1 MRRIAIAILTLLVPA
16 AAVADPEL
24 REVADEGLY
33 SCNDSAASVA
43 MTFKPEMEV
52 RELVTWGMA
61 LTCGKFMLEPRT
73 VPIGRKVT
81 LIAPG
86 KMTKAEAYQMFLAA
100 LATAG
105 LAIVPKGKAW
115 KIVDAPTARAN
126 ALPIYS
132 KTLPDDTDQIVR
144 FVVRPTY
151 TKPETL
157 VKAFGALKSDAGDIQ
172 VIGSLVLVTDYGSHV
187 RSMMSLKKLVDV
199 AEGTD
204 AIYTLPVKHADAGKL
219 VTEIE
224 TILGLTSAGPGGK
237 GAETAPASNLAV
249 PTKMLV
255 DARTNTL
262 VIAASEAAFQRVAA
276 LVERLDIALD
286 IEGGASI
293 HVYKLS
299 HAIAVDLAAVLT
311 QTVSG
316 PNAKS
321 AQGTGPTAAPSPP
334 SSADA
339 PRLDGEVRVIAEKA
353 SNSLI
358 VMSSGRDYFAIRD
371 IIRQLDEP
379 RRQVYIEGVI
389 AEVQVSD
396 DLETGVSGHGF
407 LPGSGDSVLLGGT
420 RTSSNGVS
428 SLDVETLAAATG
440 LVTGVM
446 SSGTTTLMGTTIS
459 SYGLLFTALA
469 TKTNSNVLAQPNM
482 IAADNEE
489 THYTIGTNIPYKKG
503 LTYGGLAGT
512 SQAGSTTVNIDRMDL
527 ELKLDIKPHISD
539 DDTVFLEISHEAK
552 DLGDTG
558 GELGPTWNTRKLET
572 KVSVRNQQ
580 TIVIGGMLSQKD
592 YIVNTQIPILGDIP
606 VLGRL
611 FKHSLKQKRKTNLI
625 ILLTPYI
632 LRDGIDV
639 ETIRARKMQEHT
651 ELVRSFHSLDGRVY
665 EPKIDYRHKRGMVE
679 EINRALLSVEEDAV
693 VLNSLREPPRVITG
707 PVEVRAPD

>member
-1 MRRIAIAILTLLVPA
+1 MRRIAISILILLVPA
-16 AAVADPEL
+16 VAFADPEV
-24 REVADEGLY
+24 REVVDEAMY
-33 SCNDSAASVA
+33 RCNDGAATVA

-61 LTCGKFMLEPRT
+61 LTCKTFMLEPRT

-86 KMTKAEAYQMFLAA
+86 KMSKPEAYQMFLAA

-126 ALPIYS
+126 ALPIFS

-172 VIGSLVLVTDYGSHV
+172 TIGSLVLVTDYGSHV
-187 RSMMSLKKLVDV
+187 RSMMSLEKLVDV

-224 TILGLTSAGPGGK
+224 TILGLTSAGPAGK
-237 GAETAPASNLAV
+237 GPETAVASSLAV

-262 VIAASEAAFQRVAA
+262 VIAASDAAFQRVAA

-286 IEGGASI
+286 IEGGASV

-316 PNAKS
+316 PGAKS
-321 AQGTGPTAAPSPP
+321 APGTGPTAAPPAG
-334 SSADA
+334 ADA

-389 AEVQVSD
+389 AEVQLSD

-407 LPGSGDSVLLGGT
+407 LPGSGDSVLLGGVQT
-420 RTSSNGVS
+420 GSGVS
-428 SLDVETLAAATG
+428 SLDVKTLATATG

-489 THYTIGTNIPYKKG
+489 THYTIGTNIPYKRG

-580 TIVIGGMLSQKD
+580 TIVIGGMLSEKD

-611 FKHSLKQKRKTNLI
+611 FKHSVKQKRKTNLI

-639 ETIRARKMQEHT
+639 ETIRARKMQQHT
-651 ELVRSFHSLDGRVY
+651 ELVRSFNSLDGRVY
-665 EPKIDYRHKRGMVE
+665 EPKVDYRHKRGMVE
-679 EINRALLSVEEDAV
+679 EINRALVSVEEDAV
-693 VLNSLREPPRVITG
+693 VLNSLREPPRVKTG
-707 PVEVRAPD
+707 PVEVPAPQ

>member
-1 MRRIAIAILTLLVPA
+1 MRRIAIAILILLAPA
-16 AAVADPEL
+16 AAFAET
-24 REVADEGLY
+24 EVVDEDMYRCKDG
-33 SCNDSAASVA
+33 ATSVA

-61 LTCGKFMLEPRT
+61 LTCKTFMLEPRT
-73 VPIGRKVT
+73 VPVGRKVT

-86 KMTKAEAYQMFLAA
+86 RMSKAEAYQMFLAA

-105 LAIVPKGKAW
+105 LTIVPKGKAF
-115 KIVDAPTARAN
+115 KIVDAPLAKTN
-126 ALPIYS
+126 ALPIFS
-132 KTLPDDTDQIVR
+132 KGLPDDTDQIVR

-151 TKPETL
+151 AKPETL
-157 VKAFGALKSDAGDIQ
+157 VKAFTALKSDAGDVQ
-172 VIGSLVLVTDYGSHV
+172 VIGTLVLVTDYGSHV

-204 AIYTLPVKHADAGKL
+204 AIYTLPVKHADASKL

-224 TILGLTSAGPGGK
+224 TILGLTSSGPAGK
-237 GAETAPASNLAV
+237 GAETTPSNLSV

-255 DARTNTL
+255 DTRTNTL
-262 VIAASEAAFQRVAA
+262 VIAASDAAFQRVAA

-299 HAIAVDLAAVLT
+299 HAIAIDLAAVLT
-311 QTVSG
+311 QTVTG
-316 PNAKS
+316 QGAKP
-321 AQGTGPTAAPSPP
+321 APGAGPTAAPPP
-334 SSADA
+334 PAAADT

-358 VMSSGRDYFAIRD
+358 VMSSGRDYFAIRE

-389 AEVQVSD
+389 AEVQLSD

-407 LPGSGDSVLLGGT
+407 LPGSGDSVLLGGVQT
-420 RTSSNGVS
+420 GSGVS
-428 SLDVETLAAATG
+428 SLDIESLAAATG
-440 LVTGVM
+440 LVTGLM
-446 SSGTTTLMGTTIS
+446 SGGTTTLMGTTIS

-489 THYTIGTNIPYKKG
+489 TQYTIGTNIPYKRG

-512 SQAGSTTVNIDRMDL
+512 AQAGSTTVNIDRMDL

-558 GELGPTWNTRKLET
+558 GELGPTWNTRKLVT

-580 TIVIGGMLSQKD
+580 TIVIGGMISEKD
-592 YIVNTQIPILGDIP
+592 YVVNTQIPILGDIP

-611 FKHSLKQKRKTNLI
+611 FKHSVKQKRKSNLV

-632 LRDGIDV
+632 LRDGVDV
-639 ETIRARKMQEHT
+639 ETIRARRVREHT
-651 ELVRSFHSLDGRVY
+651 ELVRSFRSLDGRAY
-665 EPKIDYRHKRGMVE
+665 EPKVDYRHKRGMVE
-679 EINRALLSVEEDAV
+679 EINRALLAVEEDAA
-693 VLNSLREPPRVITG
+693 LRSTLRDPPRVQAG
-707 PVEVRAPD
+707 PVEVRAPE

>member
-1 MRRIAIAILTLLVPA
+1 MRRIAIAILILLVPA
-16 AAVADPEL
+16 AAFADPEV
-24 REVADEGLY
+24 RGVVDEDMYRCKDG
-33 SCNDSAASVA
+33 AANVA

-61 LTCGKFMLEPRT
+61 LTCRTFMLEPRT

-81 LIAPG
+81 LIAPAR
-86 KMTKAEAYQMFLAA
+86 MSKAEAYQMFLAA

-105 LAIVPKGKAW
+105 LTVVPKGKAW
-115 KIVDAPTARAN
+115 KIVDAPAARAN
-126 ALPIYS
+126 ALPIFS

-151 TKPETL
+151 SKPETI
-157 VKAFGALKSDAGDIQ
+157 VKAFSALKSDAGDIQ
-172 VIGSLVLVTDYGSHV
+172 VIGSIVLVTDYGSHV

-224 TILGLTSAGPGGK
+224 TILGLTAAGPAGK
-237 GAETAPASNLAV
+237 GGEMAPGSNLAV

-262 VIAASEAAFQRVAA
+262 VIAASDAAYQRVAA

-293 HVYKLS
+293 HVYRLS

-316 PNAKS
+316 PGAKT
-321 AQGTGPTAAPSPP
+321 APGAGPTGAAAPSG
-334 SSADA
+334 ADA

-389 AEVQVSD
+389 AEIQISD

-407 LPGSGDSVLLGGT
+407 LPGSGDSVLLGGVQT
-420 RTSSNGVS
+420 GNGVS
-428 SLDVETLAAATG
+428 SLDVKTLAAATG

-489 THYTIGTNIPYKKG
+489 THYTIGTNIPYKRG
-503 LTYGGLAGT
+503 LTFSVNGAPT
-512 SQAGSTTVNIDRMDL
+512 QDNIDRIDL
-527 ELKLDIKPHISD
+527 ELKLDIKPHISI

-552 DLGDTG
+552 ELADPG
-558 GELGPTWNTRKLET
+558 GSLGPTWNTRKLET
-572 KVSVRNQQ
+572 KVSVRDQQ
-580 TIVIGGMLSQKD
+580 TIVIGGMISEKD
-592 YIVNTQIPILGDIP
+592 YVVNTQIPILGDIP

-611 FKHSLKQKRKTNLI
+611 FKHSVKQKRKSNLV

-639 ETIRARKMQEHT
+639 ETIRARHMQQHT
-651 ELVRSFHSLDGRVY
+651 ELVRSFRALDGRAY
-665 EPKIDYRHKRGMVE
+665 EPKIDYRHKRGLVE
-679 EINRALLSVEEDAV
+679 EINRALIAVDDDAA
-693 VLNSLREPPRVITG
+693 VLGSLRQPPRVTAG
-707 PVEVRAPD
+707 PIEVRAAE

>member
-1 MRRIAIAILTLLVPA
+1 MRRIAISILILLVPA
-16 AAVADPEL
+16 VAFADPEV
-24 REVADEGLY
+24 REVVDEAMY
-33 SCNDSAASVA
+33 RCNDGAATVA

-61 LTCGKFMLEPRT
+61 LTCKTFMLEPRT

-86 KMTKAEAYQMFLAA
+86 KMSKPEAYQMFLAA

-115 KIVDAPTARAN
+115 KIVDAPAARAN
-126 ALPIYS
+126 ALPIFS

-172 VIGSLVLVTDYGSHV
+172 TIGSLVLVTDYGSHV

-224 TILGLTSAGPGGK
+224 TILGLTSAGPAGK
-237 GAETAPASNLAV
+237 GAETAAASSLAV

-262 VIAASEAAFQRVAA
+262 VIAASDAAFQRVAA

-286 IEGGASI
+286 IEGGASV

-316 PNAKS
+316 PGAKS
-321 AQGTGPTAAPSPP
+321 APGTGPTAAPPA
-334 SSADA
+334 SADA

-389 AEVQVSD
+389 AEVQLSD

-407 LPGSGDSVLLGGT
+407 LPGSGDSVLLGGVQT
-420 RTSSNGVS
+420 GSGVS
-428 SLDVETLAAATG
+428 SLDVKTLATATG

-489 THYTIGTNIPYKKG
+489 THYTIGTNIPYKRG

-580 TIVIGGMLSQKD
+580 TIVIGGMLSEKD

-611 FKHSLKQKRKTNLI
+611 FKHSVKQKRKTNLI

-639 ETIRARKMQEHT
+639 ETIRARKMQQHT

-665 EPKIDYRHKRGMVE
+665 EPKVDYRHKRGMVE
-679 EINRALLSVEEDAV
+679 EINRALVSVEEDAV
-693 VLNSLREPPRVITG
+693 VLNSLREPPRVKTG
-707 PVEVRAPD
+707 PVEVPAPQ

>member
-1 MRRIAIAILTLLVPA
+1 MRLLAFAILCSLAPAIAR
-16 AAVADPEL
+16 ADPEL
-24 REVADEGLY
+24 VDEELY
-33 SCNDSAASVA
+33 RCKDGAANVA

-61 LTCGKFMLEPRT
+61 LTCKTFMLEPRT

-81 LIAPG
+81 LIAPA

-105 LAIVPKGKAW
+105 LTVVPKGKAF
-115 KIVDAPTARAN
+115 KVVDAPLARAQ
-126 ALPIYS
+126 ALPIFS
-132 KTLPDDTDQIVR
+132 RALPDDTDQIVR
-144 FVVRPTY
+144 SVVRPTY
-151 TKPETL
+151 AKPETL
-157 VKAFGALKSDAGDIQ
+157 VKAFTALKSDAGDIQ
-172 VIGSLVLVTDYGSHV
+172 VIGSFVLVTDYGSHL
-187 RSMMSLKKLVDV
+187 RSMLTLKKLIDV

-204 AIYTLPVKHADAGKL
+204 AIYTLPIVNADASKL

-224 TILGLTSAGPGGK
+224 TILGLTAAGPAGK
-237 GAETAPASNLAV
+237 GAETAPGNLAV
-249 PTKMLV
+249 PTKLLV

-262 VIAASEAAFQRVAA
+262 VIAASEAAYQRVAA
-276 LVERLDIALD
+276 LVDRLDISLD

-293 HVYKLS
+293 HVYRLS
-299 HAIAVDLAAVLT
+299 HAIAADLAAVLT
-311 QTVSG
+311 QTITG
-316 PNAKS
+316 QGAK
-321 AQGTGPTAAPSPP
+321 AAPGPTAPPPAPSEV
-334 SSADA
+334 

-389 AEVQVSD
+389 AEVQLSN

-407 LPGSGDSVLLGGT
+407 LPGSGDSVLLGGVQT
-420 RTSSNGVS
+420 GSSGVS
-428 SLDVETLAAATG
+428 SLDVESLAAATG
-440 LVTGVM
+440 LVTGVL

-489 THYTIGTNIPYKKG
+489 TQYTIGTNIPYKRG

-512 SQAGSTTVNIDRMDL
+512 AQAGSTTVNIDRMDL
-527 ELKLDIKPHISD
+527 ELKLDIKPHISN

-558 GELGPTWNTRKLET
+558 GDLGPTWNTRKLVT
-572 KVSVRNQQ
+572 KVSVRDQQ
-580 TIVIGGMLSQKD
+580 TIVIGGMISEKD
-592 YIVNTQIPILGDIP
+592 YVVNTQIPILGDIP

-611 FKHSLKQKRKTNLI
+611 FKHSVKQKRKSNLV

-632 LRDGIDV
+632 LRDGVDV
-639 ETIRARKMQEHT
+639 ETIRSRHVREHS
-651 ELVRSFHSLDGRVY
+651 ELVRSFRSLDGRVY
-665 EPKIDYRHKRGMVE
+665 EPKIDYRHKRGLVE
-679 EINRALLSVEEDAV
+679 EINRALLTVEEDVAARRSLHAPARVETGAV
-693 VLNSLREPPRVITG
+693 Q
-707 PVEVRAPD
+707 VRAAE

>member
-1 MRRIAIAILTLLVPA
+1 
-16 AAVADPEL
+16 
-24 REVADEGLY
+24 
-33 SCNDSAASVA
+33 
-43 MTFKPEMEV
+43 
-52 RELVTWGMA
+52 
-61 LTCGKFMLEPRT
+61 
-73 VPIGRKVT
+73 
-81 LIAPG
+81 
-86 KMTKAEAYQMFLAA
+86 KMSKAEAYQMFVAA

-115 KIVDAPTARAN
+115 KIVDAPTAKTN

-151 TKPETL
+151 AKPETL

-199 AEGTD
+199 SEGED

-224 TILGLTSAGPGGK
+224 TILGLTSAGPAGK
-237 GAETAPASNLAV
+237 GESAPAANLAV

-262 VIAASEAAFQRVAA
+262 VIAASDAAYQRVAA
-276 LVERLDIALD
+276 LVERLDISLD

-293 HVYKLS
+293 HVYRLS
-299 HAIAVDLAAVLT
+299 HAIATDLATVLT
-311 QTVSG
+311 QTISG
-316 PNAKS
+316 QGAKS
-321 AQGTGPTAAPSPP
+321 TAQGQAASAPP
-334 SSADA
+334 PAPADA
-339 PRLDGEVRVIAEKA
+339 PRVDGEVRVIAEKA

-389 AEVQVSD
+389 AEVQLSD

-407 LPGSGDSVLLGGT
+407 LPGSGDSVLLGGVQT
-420 RTSSNGVS
+420 GSGVS

-440 LVTGVM
+440 LVTGVL

-489 THYTIGTNIPYKKG
+489 TQYTIGTNIPYKRG

-558 GELGPTWNTRKLET
+558 GELGPTWNTRKLVT

-580 TIVIGGMLSQKD
+580 TIVIGGMISEKD
-592 YIVNTQIPILGDIP
+592 YVVNTQIPILGDIP

-611 FKHSLKQKRKTNLI
+611 FKHSVKQKRKSNLV

-632 LRDGIDV
+632 LRDGMDI
-639 ETIRARKMQEHT
+639 ETIRARHVREHT
-651 ELVRSFHSLDGRVY
+651 ELVRSFRSLDGRVY
-665 EPKIDYRHKRGMVE
+665 EPKIDYRHKRGVVE
-679 EINRALLSVEEDAV
+679 EINRALATVEEDAA
-693 VLNSLREPPRVITG
+693 VLGSLRTRPLVNTG
-707 PVEVRAPD
+707 RIEIRSPE

>member
-1 MRRIAIAILTLLVPA
+1 MRRIAISILILLVPA
-16 AAVADPEL
+16 VAFADPEV
-24 REVADEGLY
+24 REVVDEAMY
-33 SCNDSAASVA
+33 RCNDGAATVA

-61 LTCGKFMLEPRT
+61 LTCKTFMLEPRT

-86 KMTKAEAYQMFLAA
+86 KMSKPEAYQMFLAA

-126 ALPIYS
+126 ALPIFS

-172 VIGSLVLVTDYGSHV
+172 TIGSLVLVTDYGSHV

-224 TILGLTSAGPGGK
+224 TILGLTSAGPAGK
-237 GAETAPASNLAV
+237 GAETAAASSLAV

-262 VIAASEAAFQRVAA
+262 VIAASDAAFQRVAA

-286 IEGGASI
+286 IEGGASV

-316 PNAKS
+316 PGAKS
-321 AQGTGPTAAPSPP
+321 APGTGPTAAPPA
-334 SSADA
+334 SADA

-389 AEVQVSD
+389 AEVQLSD

-407 LPGSGDSVLLGGT
+407 LPGSGDSVLLGGVQT
-420 RTSSNGVS
+420 GSGVS
-428 SLDVETLAAATG
+428 SLDVKTLATATG

-446 SSGTTTLMGTTIS
+446 SSGTSTLMGTTIS

-489 THYTIGTNIPYKKG
+489 THYTIGTNIPYKRG

-580 TIVIGGMLSQKD
+580 TIVIGGMLSEKD

-611 FKHSLKQKRKTNLI
+611 FKHSVKQKRKTNLI

-639 ETIRARKMQEHT
+639 ETIRARKMQQHT
-651 ELVRSFHSLDGRVY
+651 ELVRSFYSLDGRVY
-665 EPKIDYRHKRGMVE
+665 EPKVDYRHKRGMVE
-679 EINRALLSVEEDAV
+679 EINRALVSVEEDAV
-693 VLNSLREPPRVITG
+693 VLNSLREPPRVKTG
-707 PVEVRAPD
+707 PVEVPAPQ

>member
-1 MRRIAIAILTLLVPA
+1 MRRIAISILILLVPA
-16 AAVADPEL
+16 VAFADPEV
-24 REVADEGLY
+24 REVVDEAMY
-33 SCNDSAASVA
+33 RCNDGAATVA

-61 LTCGKFMLEPRT
+61 LTCKTFMLEPRT

-86 KMTKAEAYQMFLAA
+86 KMSKPEAYQMFLAA

-115 KIVDAPTARAN
+115 KIVDAPAARAN
-126 ALPIYS
+126 ALPIFS

-172 VIGSLVLVTDYGSHV
+172 TIGSLVLVTDYGSHV

-224 TILGLTSAGPGGK
+224 TILGLTSAGPAGK
-237 GAETAPASNLAV
+237 GAETAAASSLAV

-262 VIAASEAAFQRVAA
+262 VIAASDAAFQRVAA

-286 IEGGASI
+286 IEGGASV

-316 PNAKS
+316 PGAKS
-321 AQGTGPTAAPSPP
+321 APGTGPTAAPPAG
-334 SSADA
+334 ADA

-389 AEVQVSD
+389 AEVQLSD

-407 LPGSGDSVLLGGT
+407 LPGSGDSVLLGGVQT
-420 RTSSNGVS
+420 GSGVS
-428 SLDVETLAAATG
+428 SLDVKTLATATG

-446 SSGTTTLMGTTIS
+446 SSGTSTLMGTTIS

-489 THYTIGTNIPYKKG
+489 THYTIGTNIPYKRG

-580 TIVIGGMLSQKD
+580 TIVIGGMLSEKD

-611 FKHSLKQKRKTNLI
+611 FKHSVKQKRKTNLI

-639 ETIRARKMQEHT
+639 ETIRARKMQQHT
-651 ELVRSFHSLDGRVY
+651 ELVRSFNSLDGRVY
-665 EPKIDYRHKRGMVE
+665 EPKVDYRHKRGMVE
-679 EINRALLSVEEDAV
+679 EINRALVSVEEDAV
-693 VLNSLREPPRVITG
+693 VLNSLREPPRVKTG
-707 PVEVRAPD
+707 PVEVPAPQ

>member
-1 MRRIAIAILTLLVPA
+1 MRRIAIAMLMMLPVA
-16 AAVADPEL
+16 ASADPEV
-24 REVADEGLY
+24 REVVDEDMY
-33 SCNDSAASVA
+33 SCKDAAANVA

-61 LTCGKFMLEPRT
+61 LTCKTFMLEPRT

-81 LIAPG
+81 LIAPAR
-86 KMTKAEAYQMFLAA
+86 MSKAEAYQMFLAA

-105 LAIVPKGKAW
+105 LTVVPKGKAF

-144 FVVRPTY
+144 FVVHPTY
-151 TKPETL
+151 TKPDTL
-157 VKAFGALKSDAGDIQ
+157 VKAFTALKSDAGDIQ

-204 AIYTLPVKHADAGKL
+204 AIYTLPVMHADATKL
-219 VTEIE
+219 VGELE
-224 TILGLTSAGPGGK
+224 TILGLTAAGPAGK
-237 GAETAPASNLAV
+237 GADAGPAANLAV
-249 PTKMLV
+249 PSKLLV

-262 VIAASEAAFQRVAA
+262 VIAASEAAYQRVAA
-276 LVERLDIALD
+276 LVERLDISLD
-286 IEGGASI
+286 IEGGSSI
-293 HVYKLS
+293 HVYRLS

-311 QTVSG
+311 QTVTGQKPAAQPAG
-316 PNAKS
+316 PNAPAATPS
-321 AQGTGPTAAPSPP
+321 GGP
-334 SSADA
+334 DA

-389 AEVQVSD
+389 AEVQLSD

-407 LPGSGDSVLLGGT
+407 LPGSGDSVLLGGVQT
-420 RTSSNGVS
+420 GSGVS

-440 LVTGVM
+440 LVTGVL

-489 THYTIGTNIPYKKG
+489 TQYTIGTNIPYKRG
-503 LTYGGLAGT
+503 LTYGGLSGT
-512 SQAGSTTVNIDRMDL
+512 AQAGSTTVNIDRMDL

-558 GELGPTWNTRKLET
+558 GELGPTWNTRKLLT

-580 TIVIGGMLSQKD
+580 TIVIGGMISEKD
-592 YIVNTQIPILGDIP
+592 YVVHTQIPVLGDIP

-611 FKHSLKQKRKTNLI
+611 FKYTVKQKRKSNLV

-632 LRDGIDV
+632 LRDGVDV
-639 ETIRARKMQEHT
+639 ETIRARHVREHT
-651 ELVRSFHSLDGRVY
+651 ELVRSFRSLDGRPY
-665 EPKIDYRHKRGMVE
+665 EPKIDYRHKRGMIE
-679 EINRALLSVEEDAV
+679 EINRALLAVEEDAA
-693 VLNSLREPPRVITG
+693 VLGTLRGRAMVKTG
-707 PVEVRAPD
+707 PVEVRAAD

>member
-1 MRRIAIAILTLLVPA
+1 MRRIAIAILFLLVPA
-16 AAVADPEL
+16 AASADPEV
-24 REVADEGLY
+24 REVVDEDMYKCKDG
-33 SCNDSAASVA
+33 ATSVA

-61 LTCGKFMLEPRT
+61 LTCKTFMLEPRT

-86 KMTKAEAYQMFLAA
+86 RMSKAEAYQMFLAA

-105 LAIVPKGKAW
+105 LTIVPKGKAW
-115 KIVDAPTARAN
+115 KIVDAPMARAN
-126 ALPIYS
+126 ALPIFS

-187 RSMMSLKKLVDV
+187 RSMMTLKKLVDV

-204 AIYTLPVKHADAGKL
+204 AIYTLPVKHADASKL

-224 TILGLTSAGPGGK
+224 TILGLTAGGPAGK
-237 GAETAPASNLAV
+237 GTETAPAANLAV

-262 VIAASEAAFQRVAA
+262 VIAASDPAFQRVAA

-299 HAIAVDLAAVLT
+299 HAIAVDLAAVLS

-316 PNAKS
+316 PGAKS
-321 AQGTGPTAAPSPP
+321 AQGTGPTASPSSP

-407 LPGSGDSVLLGGT
+407 LPGSGDSVLLGGVQT
-420 RTSSNGVS
+420 GSGVS
-428 SLDVETLAAATG
+428 SLDVETLAKATG

-446 SSGTTTLMGTTIS
+446 SGGTTTLMGTTIS

-489 THYTIGTNIPYKKG
+489 THYTIGTNIPYKR
-503 LTYGGLAGT
+503 GLAFSVNGAPT
-512 SQAGSTTVNIDRMDL
+512 QDNIDRIDL
-527 ELKLDIKPHISD
+527 ELKLDIKPHISI

-552 DLGDTG
+552 ELADPG
-558 GELGPTWNTRKLET
+558 GALGPTWNTRKLET
-572 KVSVRNQQ
+572 KVSVRDQQ
-580 TIVIGGMLSQKD
+580 TIVIGGMLSEKD

-611 FKHSLKQKRKTNLI
+611 FKHSIKQKRKTNLV

-639 ETIRARKMQEHT
+639 ETIRARKMQQHT
-651 ELVRSFHSLDGRVY
+651 ELVRSFHLLDGRAY

-679 EINRALLSVEEDAV
+679 EINRALISVEEDAV
-693 VLNSLREPPRVITG
+693 VLSSLRARALVKTG
-707 PVEVRAPD
+707 AVEVRAPE

>member
-1 MRRIAIAILTLLVPA
+1 MRRIAMLLLLLPA
-16 AAVADPEL
+16 VASADPE
-24 REVADEGLY
+24 VVDEDMY
-33 SCNDSAASVA
+33 RCKDQATSVA

-61 LTCGKFMLEPRT
+61 LTCKTFMLEPRT

-81 LIAPG
+81 LIAPAR
-86 KMTKAEAYQMFLAA
+86 MTKTEAYQMFLAA

-105 LAIVPKGKAW
+105 LTVVPKGKAF

-126 ALPIYS
+126 ALPIFS
-132 KTLPDDTDQIVR
+132 KTLPDDTDQVVR
-144 FVVRPTY
+144 FVVHPTY

-157 VKAFGALKSDAGDIQ
+157 VKAFSAIKSDAGDIQ

-204 AIYTLPVKHADAGKL
+204 AIYTLPVMHADATKL
-219 VTEIE
+219 EAEIE
-224 TILGLTSAGPGGK
+224 SILGLTAAGPAGK
-237 GAETAPASNLAV
+237 GADGAPATNLAV

-255 DARTNTL
+255 DVRTNTL
-262 VIAASEAAFQRVAA
+262 VVAASEAAFQRVAA
-276 LVERLDIALD
+276 LVERLDISLD

-293 HVYKLS
+293 HVYRLS

-311 QTVSG
+311 QTVTGGKPAAQSTGPSG
-316 PNAKS
+316 PSVPA
-321 AQGTGPTAAPSPP
+321 AGP
-334 SSADA
+334 DA

-389 AEVQVSD
+389 AEVQLSD

-407 LPGSGDSVLLGGT
+407 LPGSGDSVLLGGVQT
-420 RTSSNGVS
+420 GSGVS

-440 LVTGVM
+440 LVTGVL
-446 SSGTTTLMGTTIS
+446 SAGTTTLMGTTIS

-489 THYTIGTNIPYKKG
+489 TQYTIGTNIPYKRG
-503 LTYGGLAGT
+503 LTYGGSAGT
-512 SQAGSTTVNIDRMDL
+512 AQAGSTTVNIDRMDL

-558 GELGPTWNTRKLET
+558 GELGPTWTTRKLVT
-572 KVSVRNQQ
+572 KVSVKNQQ
-580 TIVIGGMLSQKD
+580 TVVIGGMISEKD
-592 YIVNTQIPILGDIP
+592 YVVHTQIPILGDIP

-611 FKHSLKQKRKTNLI
+611 FRHSVKQKRKSNLV

-632 LRDGIDV
+632 LRDGTDV
-639 ETIRARKMQEHT
+639 ETIRARHVREHT
-651 ELVRSFHSLDGRVY
+651 ELVRSFRSLDGRAY
-665 EPKIDYRHKRGMVE
+665 EPKIDYRHKRGVVE
-679 EINRALLSVEEDAV
+679 EINRALLAVEDDAA
-693 VLNSLREPPRVITG
+693 VLGSLRARPVVNTG
-707 PVEVRAPD
+707 TVEVRAREATSP

>member
-1 MRRIAIAILTLLVPA
+1 MRRHAIVLLCLLVPSIA
-16 AAVADPEL
+16 RAEAEIP
-24 REVADEGLY
+24 DEDLY
-33 SCNDSAASVA
+33 RCKDGSASVT

-52 RELVTWGMA
+52 RELVTWAMA
-61 LTCGKFMLEPRT
+61 LTCRTFMLEPRT
-73 VPIGRKVT
+73 VPIGRKIT
-81 LIAPG
+81 LIAPA
-86 KMTKAEAYQMFLAA
+86 KMTKTEAYQMFLAA

-105 LAIVPKGKAW
+105 LTVVPKGKAF
-115 KIVDAPTARAN
+115 KIVDAPAARAQ
-126 ALPIYS
+126 ALPIFTRS
-132 KTLPDDTDQIVR
+132 LPDDTDQVVR
-144 FVVRPTY
+144 TVVRPTY
-151 TKPETL
+151 AKPETL
-157 VKAFGALKSDAGDIQ
+157 VKAFAALKSDAGDVQ

-187 RSMMSLKKLVDV
+187 RSMIALKKLVDV

-204 AIYTLPVKHADAGKL
+204 AIYTLPVLHADANKL

-224 TILGLTSAGPGGK
+224 TILGLAGGGPAGKPGTETGPG
-237 GAETAPASNLAV
+237 NLAV
-249 PTKMLV
+249 PTKILV

-276 LVERLDIALD
+276 LVDRLDLALD

-299 HAIAVDLAAVLT
+299 HAIAADLAAVLT
-311 QTVSG
+311 QTITGQGGKAAAAAGAG
-316 PNAKS
+316 PAP
-321 AQGTGPTAAPSPP
+321 APPTAAES
-334 SSADA
+334 

-389 AEVQVSD
+389 AEVQLSN

-407 LPGSGDSVLLGGT
+407 LPGSGDSVLLGGVQT
-420 RTSSNGVS
+420 GSGVS
-428 SLDVETLAAATG
+428 SLDVESLAAATG
-440 LVTGVM
+440 LVTGVL
-446 SSGTTTLMGTTIS
+446 SGGTTTLMGTTIS

-489 THYTIGTNIPYKKG
+489 TQYTIGTNIPYKKG

-512 SQAGSTTVNIDRMDL
+512 AQAGSTTVNIDRMDL

-558 GELGPTWNTRKLET
+558 GDLGPTWNTRKLVT

-580 TIVIGGMLSQKD
+580 TIVIGGMISEKD
-592 YIVNTQIPILGDIP
+592 YVVNTQIPILGDIP
-606 VLGRL
+606 LLGRL
-611 FKHSLKQKRKTNLI
+611 FKHSVKQKRKSNLV

-639 ETIRARKMQEHT
+639 ETIRARHVREHT
-651 ELVRSFHSLDGRVY
+651 ELVRSFRSLDGRVY
-665 EPKIDYRHKRGMVE
+665 EPKIDYRHKRGLVE
-679 EINRALLSVEEDAV
+679 EINRALISVDDDVAARRA
-693 VLNSLREPPRVITG
+693 LRDPPRVQAG
-707 PVEVRAPD
+707 VVRAPD